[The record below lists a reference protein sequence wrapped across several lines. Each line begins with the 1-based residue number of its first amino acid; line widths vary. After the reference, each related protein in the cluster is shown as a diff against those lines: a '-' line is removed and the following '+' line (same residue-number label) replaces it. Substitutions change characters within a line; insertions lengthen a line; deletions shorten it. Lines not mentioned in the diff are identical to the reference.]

1 MSEGRA
7 HEADE
12 TTGPAEAD
20 ARGAASAGG
29 GSAAVHDDMHD
40 VHGMAGEGGHGDDHH
55 DAHMDASL
63 GSIDWPLWG
72 AAVLGVAIAVFMAVL
87 MALVVGM
94 I

>member
-1 MSEGRA
+1 MSESEA
-7 HEADE
+7 HGADE
-12 TTGPAEAD
+12 ETAPGQTDPSGESVAGRDPAAT
-20 ARGAASAGG
+20 
-29 GSAAVHDDMHD
+29 HDDMHD

-63 GSIDWPLWG
+63 GRIDWPLWG
-72 AAVLGVAIAVFMAVL
+72 AAVLGVGIAVFVAVL

>member
-1 MSEGRA
+1 MSEDQA
-7 HEADE
+7 
-12 TTGPAEAD
+12 T
-20 ARGAASAGG
+20 GAA
-29 GSAAVHDDMHD
+29 AATAPPDHGQVHD

-55 DAHMDASL
+55 DAHADEVL

-72 AAVLGVAIAVFMAVL
+72 AAALGVGIAVFMAVL